1 MVRELR
7 NEYEPDVVSA
17 PGETLAEIL
26 KDRDM
31 SQAELAKRTGRTPK
45 LVNEIIKGKARITP
59 ESAIEL
65 ERVLSVPSSF
75 WNNRQAR
82 FDAYAARVEERK
94 ALLASLT
101 WMKKFQYKRMSDWDW
116 IPKTADKLL
125 RLQNLLNFFGV
136 ANEAAWKEMWG
147 EIKVAYRKSAARNA
161 DEFALAAWLRRGE
174 LVAQDVQCSPYDRDK
189 FRSCLDDVRRLTVL
203 PASEFQSKLMKICG
217 DCGVVVGF
225 VQELPKTASG
235 ATRWLSSTKALL
247 QLSLRYKTDDQLWFT
262 FFHEAAHI
270 LFHPKKRVFIEGGP
284 TSEKEEREANAFAA
298 EILIPREYYES
309 FLDAHPDRRFSLRDI
324 REFAGSLG
332 IAPGIVVGRLQH
344 DKLLPQSHCNELKRT
359 LRWG

>member
-26 KDRDM
+26 RDREM

-45 LVNEIIKGKARITP
+45 LVNEIVKGKARITP

-82 FDAYAARVEERK
+82 FDAYVARVEASK
-94 ALLASLT
+94 ALRASVS
-101 WMKKFQYKRMSDWDW
+101 WAKQFPYKKMSNLGWV
-116 IPKTADKLL
+116 PETSDKMT
-125 RLQNLLNFFGV
+125 RLQNLLSFFGV
-136 ANEAAWKEMWG
+136 ANEAAWKETWG
-147 EIKVAYRKSAARNA
+147 DIKVAYRKSVARAA

-174 LVAQDVQCSPYDRDK
+174 VLAQGVQCSPYDRDK
-189 FRSCLDDVRRLTVL
+189 FLSCLNDVRKLTVL
-203 PASEFQSKLMKICG
+203 AASEFQKRLVSVCA
-217 DCGVVVGF
+217 DCGVVAAF
-225 VQELPKTASG
+225 VRELPKTASG
-235 ATRWLSSTKALL
+235 ATRWLSSNKALI

-284 TSEKEEREANAFAA
+284 TDEKEEREANAFAA
-298 EILIPREYYES
+298 EILIPRERYKQFTSIHHGKPFSKLEIGAFAES
-309 FLDAHPDRRFSLRDI
+309 LH
-324 REFAGSLG
+324 

-344 DKLLPQSHCNELKRT
+344 DGLLPQSHCNELKRK
-359 LRWG
+359 LRWE